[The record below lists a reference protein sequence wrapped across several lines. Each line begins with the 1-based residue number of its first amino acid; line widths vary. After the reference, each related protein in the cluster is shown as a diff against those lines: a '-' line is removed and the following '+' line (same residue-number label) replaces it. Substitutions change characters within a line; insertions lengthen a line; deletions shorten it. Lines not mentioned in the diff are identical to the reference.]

1 MEPAEQLD
9 AVKHYT
15 IQKLG
20 MDHTGHGLDH
30 IRRVVKMTKRLA
42 KDEQVDEFIATAAAY
57 LHDTIDEKLV
67 MSVKEAQDE
76 LREFLRKIDFTQN
89 QIHAVMEIITQMS
102 FADTL
107 DGERPVLSP
116 EGQVVQDA
124 DWLDAIG
131 GIGIVRAI
139 YFGGK
144 HGERIYDPEMAPRE
158 NMTRDDYRDLRHET
172 IINHFYEKLL
182 KIKPMLNT
190 KAAQQIAAHRQQVML
205 DFLHEFKDEWASI
218 R

>member
-1 MEPAEQLD
+1 MEPKAQLE

-20 MDHTGHGLDH
+20 SDSSGHGIDH
-30 IRRVVKMTKRLA
+30 IKRVVRMTRRLA
-42 KDEQVDEFIATAAAY
+42 EEEQVDSFIAISAAY

-67 MSVKEAQDE
+67 MSVKEARDE
-76 LREFLRKIDFTQN
+76 LKEFLRKIDFTQD
-89 QIHAVMEIITQMS
+89 QIKQVMDIITRMS

-107 DGERPVLSP
+107 DGNRPVLSP
-116 EGQVVQDA
+116 EGKVVQDA

-131 GIGIVRAI
+131 ALGIVRAI

-144 HGERIYDPEMAPRE
+144 HGERIYDPLMKPRTNISRE
-158 NMTRDDYRDLRHET
+158 EYRNLNDET

-182 KIKPMLNT
+182 KITPMLNT
-190 KAAQQIAAHRQQVML
+190 AAARKVAEHRQQVMVNFL
-205 DFLHEFKDEWASI
+205 DEFKAEWKSEK
-218 R
+218 